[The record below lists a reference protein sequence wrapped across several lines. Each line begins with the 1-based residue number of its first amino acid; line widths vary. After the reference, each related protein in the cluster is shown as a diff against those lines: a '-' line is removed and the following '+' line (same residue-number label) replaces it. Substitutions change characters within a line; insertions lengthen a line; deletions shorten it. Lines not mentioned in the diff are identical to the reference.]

1 MISLLLM
8 QSTMLLYIERT
19 SFMANV
25 QILDCTLRDGGYIN
39 DFNFGCSTIT
49 DIIEKLGDAKID
61 IIECGFLIS
70 GKDNPHL
77 SLFSTVQAVAPHLK
91 NKNSNSLYVAMIA
104 YGDIPNEDIVPYDG
118 SSIDGIRITFHE
130 HEIEP
135 AITLGRQ
142 LMEKGYKVFMQPV
155 GTTTYDDKGLLE
167 LIEKINQLKP
177 FAFYLVDTLGVLYK
191 NDLLRLFYLIDH
203 NLAKDIHLGF
213 HSHNN
218 LQLSFSNAQ
227 ELLLLHSK
235 RNIILDSSVFGMGR
249 GVGNLCTELITQYIN
264 DNIEDRYQV
273 LSVLEIMDSY
283 INPLCNQYKWGY
295 AVPYFLS
302 SSSKCH
308 PNYAAHLLNKETIS
322 IKDIYAIL
330 HHMPLEKRALYDKHF
345 IEKTYQKYLQ
355 HTIDDRETCHTLE
368 EQLRGKEILIL
379 APGPS
384 VRNYETQIQNYIL
397 EKGPVV
403 ISVNFIPES
412 IKPTYLFVSNMKRFH
427 QLDHLADMEETKVII
442 TSNITAGDS
451 KYLRVNYASYLNE
464 SEVVSDN
471 SGLMLLN
478 LLRKLGVTNVEL
490 AGFDGFS
497 MQTADKYYNEQFISS
512 FDWEA
517 GKEKTAAVKEQ
528 IKKLSSLIAIHFLT
542 PTQYE

>member
-1 MISLLLM
+1 MCI
-8 QSTMLLYIERT
+8 
-19 SFMANV
+19 
-25 QILDCTLRDGGYIN
+25 RD
-39 DFNFGCSTIT
+39 S
-49 DIIEKLGDAKID
+49 
-61 IIECGFLIS
+61 
-70 GKDNPHL
+70 
-77 SLFSTVQAVAPHLK
+77 
-91 NKNSNSLYVAMIA
+91 
-104 YGDIPNEDIVPYDG
+104 
-118 SSIDGIRITFHE
+118 
-130 HEIEP
+130 
-135 AITLGRQ
+135 
-142 LMEKGYKVFMQPV
+142 
-155 GTTTYDDKGLLE
+155 
-167 LIEKINQLKP
+167 
-177 FAFYLVDTLGVLYK
+177 
-191 NDLLRLFYLIDH
+191 
-203 NLAKDIHLGF
+203 
-213 HSHNN
+213 
-218 LQLSFSNAQ
+218 
-227 ELLLLHSK
+227 
-235 RNIILDSSVFGMGR
+235 
-249 GVGNLCTELITQYIN
+249 
-264 DNIEDRYQV
+264 
-273 LSVLEIMDSY
+273 
-283 INPLCNQYKWGY
+283 
-295 AVPYFLS
+295 
-302 SSSKCH
+302 
-308 PNYAAHLLNKETIS
+308 
-322 IKDIYAIL
+322 
-330 HHMPLEKRALYDKHF
+330 
-345 IEKTYQKYLQ
+345 
-355 HTIDDRETCHTLE
+355 TIDDRETCHTLE
-368 EQLRGKEILIL
+368 EQLWGKEILIL